1 MDEQNP
7 ETQEDLGMGG
17 KFKNWIQ
24 DNIRIIIS
32 VLIVVAIAGGIYSYS
47 KRGEDII
54 TEEEL
59 AMEQIEGETGEES
72 AVSVVGEGENQET
85 EEAIEEEVAEEDIIV
100 EEDIEA
106 EEVEANQEEADGQTE
121 PETATETEEP
131 QVAEE
136 AVPQEEAEAT
146 KEDVKVDTGI
156 SEGTSE
162 ETAEAFMEEAVEGD
176 SVTTLARKALKDY
189 LEKNQDSSLTP
200 EHKIYIEDYLR
211 KNVDHTGG
219 VYVGTT
225 IGFSKNLIRDGIE
238 KAKTLNEAQL
248 DNLKKYSARV
258 SNL

>member
-47 KRGEDII
+47 KRGEDVI

-59 AMEQIEGETGEES
+59 AMEQIEGEEES

-85 EEAIEEEVAEEDIIV
+85 EEATEEEATEEDIVV

-106 EEVEANQEEADGQTE
+106 EEAEVNQEEADDQSE

-131 QVAEE
+131 QTAEE
-136 AVPQEEAEAT
+136 AVSQEEAGAT

-162 ETAEAFMEEAVEGD
+162 ETAEAFMEKATEGD